1 MEAMKVLKGPAWFKR
16 SEYPLNPEQKT
27 QILFKALQD
36 LQEGQKGKDSEGIRG
51 LVAPPILTE
60 RLLARWQISHLLKP
74 SARFICC
81 VTLKLWLSEEMCNEC
96 AMEQG
101 AN

>member
-1 MEAMKVLKGPAWFKR
+1 M
-16 SEYPLNPEQKT
+16 NPEQKT

-60 RLLARWQISHLLKP
+60 RLLAR
-74 SARFICC
+74 
-81 VTLKLWLSEEMCNEC
+81 
-96 AMEQG
+96 
-101 AN
+101 